1 MFGCEAGPDLELL
14 AEPPDLLA
22 LGTSCS
28 LNFSSEA
35 ISRLFCAS
43 LGDVAY
49 CGRFTPRPKSG
60 EAVAGPFVLELPS
73 LRFLIEPMTSSDGTR
88 PFSWYAI

>member
-1 MFGCEAGPDLELL
+1 MVGCETGPDFELL

-22 LGTSCS
+22 FGTSCS
-28 LNFSSEA
+28 LNLSSEA
-35 ISRLFCAS
+35 VSRLLCAS

-49 CGRFTPRPKSG
+49 CGRFTPRPTSG
-60 EAVAGPFVLELPS
+60 EVVAGPFVLKLPS
-73 LRFLIEPMTSSDGTR
+73 LRFLIESITSSDGTR